1 MNKRL
6 LSLFLSACLCAGLS
20 GCGKT
25 NTDGGSGI
33 ARQSSAVK
41 ELGSDIA
48 VGAKPAPVDSYE
60 ALKNGINK
68 FAFALYDA
76 SAKRQQLLLFSLQYF
91 QCTVHAGS
99 GCRK

>member
-25 NTDGGSGI
+25 NIDGGSSI

-60 ALKNGINK
+60 ELKNGVNK
-68 FAFALYDA
+68 LRF
-76 SAKRQQLLLFSLQYF
+76 
-91 QCTVHAGS
+91 V
-99 GCRK
+99 